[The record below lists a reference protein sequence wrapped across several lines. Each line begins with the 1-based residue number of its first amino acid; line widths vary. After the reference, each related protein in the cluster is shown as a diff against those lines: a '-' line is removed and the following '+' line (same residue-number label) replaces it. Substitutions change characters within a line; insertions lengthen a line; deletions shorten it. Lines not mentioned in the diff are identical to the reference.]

1 MKPIIIPTL
10 VGLSIVTRMVAP
22 AVAYDPRIKQL
33 DQDGRAEKS
42 T

>member
-10 VGLSIVTRMVAP
+10 VGLAIVTRIIAP
-22 AVAYDPRIKQL
+22 AAANDPRIKQL
-33 DQDGRAEKS
+33 DQENRGEQ

>member
-10 VGLSIVTRMVAP
+10 VGLSLVTRMVAP
-22 AVAYDPRIKQL
+22 VAAYDPRIKQP
-33 DQDGRAEKS
+33 DQENRGEQ